1 MTTQF
6 FHSKLG
12 HIKLRQLDDSN
23 HPETPLILLASFE
36 ADAFLGTITVQEFT
50 SADGPMYDYAY
61 NFKPA
66 VELNLRDNTNGLKLL
81 LMVAGSMKIQ
91 VNASK
96 KYELSE
102 NKLCL
107 FRSTDY
113 LLSLP
118 GNVKLHYLL
127 FDIDPLMLRMGWP
140 NFTEGVYDN
149 TPFMRLHL
157 SEILKPPIPLG
168 FPVDWLSLQLANL
181 LFQLRFMMDR
191 NQQGTKKEPYLDLAL
206 AIDAFIQQNFTQK
219 YTFKTMAKAL
229 GSNENTIQDAYKLHF
244 PTTMNRRKIDL
255 RLKFAMEELLRTD
268 KPISEISMECGYD
281 SEPTF
286 RETFS
291 VETGLAPNAWRK
303 NFKL

>member
-6 FHSKLG
+6 FHNKLG
-12 HIKLRQLDDSN
+12 HIKLRKLDDSY
-23 HPETPLILLASFE
+23 HPETPLSLLASFV
-36 ADAFLGTITVQEFT
+36 ADVFLGTITVQEFT

-66 VELNLRDNTNGLKLL
+66 VDLNLRDNTNGLKLL
-81 LMVAGSMKIQ
+81 LMVAGSMSIH

-113 LLSLP
+113 LLSLSDNM
-118 GNVKLHYLL
+118 NVQYLL

-140 NFTEGVYDN
+140 NFTEGVYDY

-157 SEILKPPIPLG
+157 SEILKPPILLG
-168 FPVDWLSLQLANL
+168 FPVDWLSLQLTNL
-181 LFQLRFMMDR
+181 LFQLRYVMDR
-191 NQQGTKKEPYLDLAL
+191 NQQGIKKDPVLELAL

-219 YTFKTMAKAL
+219 YTIKTIAKAV
-229 GSNENTIQDAYKLHF
+229 GSNECSMKEAYKQHF
-244 PTTMNRRKIDL
+244 PTAMNRRKIEL
-255 RLKFAMEELLRTD
+255 RLKLAMEELLRTD
-268 KPISEISMECGYD
+268 KSIHEISMECGYD
-281 SEPTF
+281 SESNF
-286 RETFS
+286 RDTFS
-291 VETGLAPNAWRK
+291 IETNLAPNAWRK
-303 NFKL
+303 KYKL